1 MKDKKLVVIFV
12 ILAIIL
18 FVLLINIFSIS
29 KKEKNMN
36 AIPIVVLETT
46 KGNIEIELDT
56 NHAPIT
62 TANFLAYVNSGFYDG
77 LVFHRVIKG
86 FMIQGG
92 GFTTAGVQ
100 KDTNSPIILESN
112 NGLYN
117 TEGTIAMA
125 RTNAPN
131 SATSQFFINTV
142 DNDFLNY
149 SPGNPGYAVFG
160 KVISGME
167 VVKAIEAVETGLKG
181 GHDDWPK
188 EDIIITKAYVKK

>member
-1 MKDKKLVVIFV
+1 MKTEK
-12 ILAIIL
+12 IL
-18 FVLLINIFSIS
+18 FAILIIFIMVLIVLVANIFIINN
-29 KKEKNMN
+29 KEKKNMN
-36 AIPIVVLETT
+36 PIVILETT

-62 TANFLAYVNSGFYDG
+62 TANFLAYVNSGHYDG
-77 LVFHRVIKG
+77 LVFHRVIKD

-92 GFTTAGVQ
+92 GFTISGVQ
-100 KDTNSPIILESN
+100 KDTNSPIVLESN

-149 SPGNPGYAVFG
+149 TPGNPGYAVFG

-167 VVKAIEAVETGLKG
+167 VVKAIEGVQTGTKG
-181 GHDDWPK
+181 GHGDWPI

>member
-1 MKDKKLVVIFV
+1 MKNKKLVIVFM

-29 KKEKNMN
+29 KKGKNMN
-36 AIPIVVLETT
+36 DITIVVLETT

-62 TANFLAYVNSGFYDG
+62 SANFLAYVNSGFYDG
-77 LVFHRVIKG
+77 LIFHRVIKG

-92 GFTTAGVQ
+92 GFTIAGVQ
-100 KDTNSPIILESN
+100 KDTNSPIVLESN

-149 SPGNPGYAVFG
+149 SSGNPGYAVFG

-167 VVKAIEAVETGLKG
+167 VVKAIEVVETGIKG

>member
-1 MKDKKLVVIFV
+1 M
-12 ILAIIL
+12 
-18 FVLLINIFSIS
+18 
-29 KKEKNMN
+29 
-36 AIPIVVLETT
+36 PIVILETT

-62 TANFLAYVNSGFYDG
+62 TANFLAYVNSGHYDG
-77 LVFHRVIKG
+77 LVFHRVIKD

-92 GFTTAGVQ
+92 GFTISGVQ
-100 KDTNSPIILESN
+100 KDTNSPIVLESN

-149 SPGNPGYAVFG
+149 TPGNPGYAVFG

-167 VVKAIEAVETGLKG
+167 VVKAIEGVQTGTKG
-181 GHDDWPK
+181 GHEDWPI